1 MSGLTIGSSVQTIGK
16 NAFTNCMSLREVV
29 AYNPEPISIGTGE
42 ESDFAFSRVNCA
54 NVSLY
59 VPDES
64 VEKYKNAEGWKKF
77 KILSIEELDTPN
89 EPNGPDDS
97 DDPSAVTETQA
108 EAGHIAVY
116 NLQGVPV
123 LETDDAADLKTLQNG
138 AYIVNGKKM
147 IIAR

>member
-1 MSGLTIGSSVQTIGK
+1 MNLGS
-16 NAFTNCMSLREVV
+16 VV
-29 AYNPEPISIGTGE
+29 VYNPEPIGIGTGEGE
-42 ESDFAFSRVNCA
+42 ESDFAFNYVDCGE
-54 NVSLY
+54 VLLY
-59 VPDES
+59 VPGES
-64 VEKYKNAEGWKKF
+64 VEKYKKAEGWKKF
-77 KILSIEELDTPN
+77 KILSIEELDIPN

-123 LETDDAADLKTLQNG
+123 LETDDAAALKTLQNG
-138 AYIVNGKKM
+138 AYIVNGKTM